1 MSRRNEIN
9 ADFQDPAS
17 NEWLH
22 VLKGKNAHL
31 TSVNIKAKYKNGKG
45 KSRTP
50 PQKKKYRSSKTDMY
64 GFPCLLRHDDNKTE

>member
-31 TSVNIKAKYKNGKG
+31 TSVNIKAKYKMEKANQ
-45 KSRTP
+45 RTP
-50 PQKKKYRSSKTDMY
+50 QKIQVNEIDMY
-64 GFPCLLRHDDNKTE
+64 GFPWLLRHDNNKTE

>member
-50 PQKKKYRSSKTDMY
+50 PQKKNTGQVKQICMVFLAY
-64 GFPCLLRHDDNKTE
+64 